1 MKKNIINIYAAIAGI
16 AISTAMS
23 GCSAE
28 APFDGEGEGTVY
40 LRTVVNSITTR
51 ADEASDGGE
60 YDYNANCI
68 VSISRT
74 GAGEGKDGLIYQ
86 KKGLASVDPII
97 TLRAGSY
104 IAEACSGDSV
114 AASFTKKYYKGYDSF
129 TISKGSVSNVVVN
142 CKIQNAIVSVD
153 ISNEELLKMIG
164 EDFKVTVT
172 NNSHENGSLEFTRA
186 NIADAKG
193 YFMLADG
200 ETELQYTISGTKKDG
215 TPIESKTRTI
225 DNVERTHHYILKLTY
240 TPKDEGDIGGFD
252 PSQIQIVIENEDPA
266 NSQEKDT
273 SLLPTEPTI
282 TGVGFDITG
291 SLDFTNENEI
301 PEDLAVMV
309 CAIGKNQQNGLEE
322 VTVSSSSITELG
334 TAISFDMGTNRN
346 ALDNSIE
353 WLAPT
358 YDTDKNVSTAFI
370 LFKKEFIKN
379 LQGEHTITIKVKDI
393 NEKAAECN
401 LSINR

>member
-1 MKKNIINIYAAIAGI
+1 MRNKITNIYAGIAGI
-16 AISTAMS
+16 AMATAMC
-23 GCSAE
+23 GCSSE

-51 ADEASDGGE
+51 ADEASDGID
-60 YDYNANCI
+60 YDYSANCI

-104 IAEACSGDSV
+104 IAEACSGEPV
-114 AASFTKKYYKGYDSF
+114 AASFTQKYYEGSNAF
-129 TISKGSVSNVVVN
+129 TITKGDVSNVVVN

-164 EDFKVTVT
+164 DDFKVTVT
-172 NNSHENGSLEFTRA
+172 NNSHENGSLEFTRT
-186 NIADAKG
+186 NMADAKG

-215 TPIESKTRTI
+215 TPIEKKERKI
-225 DNVERTHHYILKLTY
+225 ENVERSHHYILKLSY
-240 TPKDEGDIGGFD
+240 IPKDENDIGGFD
-252 PSQIQIVIENEDPA
+252 SSHIQIEIEDEDPA
-266 NSQEKDT
+266 NSKETDT

-291 SLDFTNENEI
+291 TLDFTNENEI

-309 CAIGKNQQNGLEE
+309 CAIGKNQKNGLNE
-322 VTVSSSSITELG
+322 VSVSSSSIPALG
-334 TAISFDMGTNRN
+334 TAISFDMGANTN
-346 ALDNSIE
+346 ALDEAIE
-353 WLAPT
+353 WLAPE
-358 YDTDKNVSTAFI
+358 YDADKNVSTAFI
-370 LFKKEFIKN
+370 LFKKEFIKT
-379 LQGEHTITIKVKDI
+379 LQGEHAITINVKDI
-393 NEKAAECN
+393 NGKAAECN
-401 LSINR
+401 LSIKR